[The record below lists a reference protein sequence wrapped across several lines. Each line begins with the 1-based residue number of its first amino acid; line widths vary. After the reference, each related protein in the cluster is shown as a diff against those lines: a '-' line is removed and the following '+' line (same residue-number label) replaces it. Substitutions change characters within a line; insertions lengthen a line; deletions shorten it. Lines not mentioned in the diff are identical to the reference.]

1 MLSVQATTI
10 RSLDV
15 DVNGSSILSNNSL
28 SNASASLIFASSIV
42 ISGRIAVFL
51 PDYIV
56 SVNMSGNYSRIRV
69 TLRASSPSLSFVQQG
84 NSYIDLSPKCDMGK
98 YVASSGAFFECVKCP
113 DGSYSNQVDSRI
125 CRCEPVSAV
134 LLLSFSVSFAH
145 LICFQFLS
153 HWEHRQ
159 RGSEWLQAMFRKYLQ
174 GPEPRQ
180 RLSSLSGPFFRLSA
194 T

>member
-1 MLSVQATTI
+1 VKDVLLSVQATTI

-42 ISGRIAVFL
+42 ISGRRPVFL

-69 TLRASSPSLSFVQQG
+69 TLRASSPSLSFVPQG

-134 LLLSFSVSFAH
+134 LLSSFFVSFAH
-145 LICFQFLS
+145 LICLQFLF
-153 HWEHRQ
+153 HWQHRQ
-159 RGSEWLQAMFRKYLQ
+159 RGSE
-174 GPEPRQ
+174 
-180 RLSSLSGPFFRLSA
+180 RL
-194 T
+194 